1 MLVKKKRNFSGYVS
15 SPANALKHVRS
26 SSSAVKPDDKNVYSG
41 AVIKERVSQSKLS
54 ITQYP

>member
-1 MLVKKKRNFSGYVS
+1 MEHVGNFSGYVS
-15 SPANALKHVRS
+15 SPANALKPVQS

-41 AVIKERVSQSKLS
+41 AVIKDRVSQSKLS